1 MENKLLYQTTIKTF
15 NKYGYQKAVDEVNEL
30 YSKDEIT
37 LIQKSEL
44 VSNLSSFQMLTK
56 KQRKFLEKDQE
67 SA

>member
-1 MENKLLYQTTIKTF
+1 MENKLLYQKIIKIF
-15 NKYGYQKAVDEVNEL
+15 NKHGYQKAVDEVNEL

-37 LIQKSEL
+37 LIQKSDL

-67 SA
+67 NA

>member
-1 MENKLLYQTTIKTF
+1 MENKLLYQMAIKTF
-15 NKYGYQKAVDEVNEL
+15 NKHGYQKAVDEVNEL
-30 YSKDEIT
+30 YSKDKIT

>member
-1 MENKLLYQTTIKTF
+1 MENKLLYQKIIKTF
-15 NKYGYQKAVDEVNEL
+15 NKHGYQKAVDEVNEL

-44 VSNLSSFQMLTK
+44 VSILTSFQMLTK

-67 SA
+67 NA